1 MKHARPDYDRIQ
13 DLSGKIPA
21 DEPVFLLRG
30 QDAVAPWCVRQWAD
44 VVEARGGD
52 PLLAKYAREQAERMD
67 EWQRTVRCK
76 MPDLPAPR
84 RNKTD
89 GGVP

>member
-30 QDAVAPWCVRQWAD
+30 QDALAPWCVRQWAD
-44 VVEARGGD
+44 VVEAQDGD
-52 PLLAKYAREQAERMD
+52 PEMVKDAREQAARMD
-67 EWQRTVRCK
+67 EWQRTVCCK
-76 MPDLPAPR
+76 MPDLPS
-84 RNKTD
+84 T
-89 GGVP
+89 